1 MSITLTIVRVV
12 TLPTK
17 DEVFSIVFYDI
28 IFDLLTYFVPEYD
41 FLFTY
46 ILKNIKNANH
56 FSNPYSTSIK

>member
-1 MSITLTIVRVV
+1 MSITQTIVRVV

-17 DEVFSIVFYDI
+17 DEDI

>member
-1 MSITLTIVRVV
+1 MSITQTIVRV

-17 DEVFSIVFYDI
+17 DEVLSIVFYDI

-41 FLFTY
+41 LFNY
-46 ILKNIKNANH
+46 LHIKNIKNANH